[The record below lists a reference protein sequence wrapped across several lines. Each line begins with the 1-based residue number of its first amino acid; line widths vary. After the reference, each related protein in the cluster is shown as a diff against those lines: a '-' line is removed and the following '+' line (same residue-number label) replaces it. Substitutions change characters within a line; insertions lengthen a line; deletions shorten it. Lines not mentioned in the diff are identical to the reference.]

1 MRAPLTQRCSARR
14 VLLALWLGAL
24 LPLAGAD
31 DPYALWSAGR
41 PAAAIPAL
49 YAAAQASGR
58 WDAWLDLGL
67 AAAAAQDRPRAAAW
81 LAEAARRAPERREPR
96 EALRALDP
104 AHSIALSW
112 SERLGPLAWPGTGWP
127 AVVLLGGAGL
137 ALGLALAG
145 RRRRASAAF
154 LGCVA
159 LAAAAPGQ
167 LAGLR
172 DARHELLAVARDSHL
187 LDSAGN
193 PGDALPAG
201 TLAERELQQPW
212 PERVFVRLADG
223 RRGYLALVDTQAGP
237 AAP

>member
-1 MRAPLTQRCSARR
+1 MTRATAPLPRRARG
-14 VLLALWLGAL
+14 VLLALLLGAVA
-24 LPLAGAD
+24 PLAGAD
-31 DPYALWSAGR
+31 DPYAVWSGGH
-41 PAAAIPAL
+41 PDAAIPAL

-104 AHSIALSW
+104 AQGVALSW
-112 SERLGPLAWPGTGWP
+112 SERLGPLTWPGTGWS
-127 AVVLLGGAGL
+127 AVALLAGAGL

-145 RRRRASAAF
+145 RRRRGAAT
-154 LGCVA
+154 LIGCAA
-159 LAAAAPGQ
+159 LAAVAPGQ
-167 LAGLR
+167 LAQLH
-172 DARHELLAVARDSHL
+172 DSRHELFATARDSHL

-201 TLAERELQQPW
+201 TVAEREAQAVW
-212 PERVFVRLADG
+212 AGRVLVHLPDG
-223 RRGYLALVDTQAGP
+223 RRGYLALVDTRAEP
-237 AAP
+237 